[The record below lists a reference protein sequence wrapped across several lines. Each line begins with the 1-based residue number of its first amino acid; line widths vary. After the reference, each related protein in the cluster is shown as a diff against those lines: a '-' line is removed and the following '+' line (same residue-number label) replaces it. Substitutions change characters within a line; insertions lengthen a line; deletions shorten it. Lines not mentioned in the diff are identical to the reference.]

1 MSKKT
6 VSGPAGLSA
15 TGIGGLDTILC
26 GGLPSDRLYLVQG
39 EPGTGKTTLALQFLL
54 EGVKSGEKGLYI
66 TFSETQNEL
75 RSVSDSHGWDISGL
89 DFFDLSAIE
98 QQLQPESQNTVFHS
112 SEVEMNQTVQLIVDE
127 VERVNPRRVVFDS
140 VTELR
145 MLADTPFK
153 YRRQILALKQ
163 IFSKRACTVVFLD
176 DLTAAPRDLQV
187 QSIVHGVIQLQKMH
201 PEFGDERRR
210 LSIVKLR
217 GVQFIGGNHDYVIR
231 KGGLRVFP
239 RMIASD
245 HMESYSRETPMSS
258 GIAHLDELL
267 GGGLDPGTSSL
278 FMGPAGTGKSTLAI
292 QFAYAAAE
300 RGEKAA
306 IFAFEESL
314 QTMFARSAALGMDL
328 QKHIKSGLLHIQK
341 VDPAE
346 LSPGEFADLIR
357 RRVLSENLKVVSIDS
372 LNGYLHAMPKEE
384 FLILQLHELLA
395 FLGNQGVVTLLVL
408 AQQGMMGMMQTPV
421 DLTYLADTVILTRF
435 FEAVGNVRKAVSV
448 IKKRGGKHET
458 TIRELKIEKGGI
470 SVGDPLTNFQGVL
483 SGVPAMIG
491 NDLKGGLLNAELD

>member
-15 TGIGGLDTILC
+15 TGIGGLDAILG
-26 GGLPSDRLYLVQG
+26 GGLPSNRLYLVQG

-54 EGVKSGEKGLYI
+54 EGVKGGEKVLYI
-66 TFSETQNEL
+66 TFSETQTEL
-75 RSVSDSHGWDISGL
+75 RSVSDSHGWDINRL
-89 DFFDLSAIE
+89 EFFDLSTIE
-98 QQLQPESQNTVFHS
+98 DQLQPESQNTVFHS
-112 SEVEMNQTVQLIVDE
+112 SEVEMNQTVRLILDE
-127 VERVNPRRVVFDS
+127 IERVKPSRVVFDS

-145 MLADTPFK
+145 MLAETPFK

-163 IFSKRACTVVFLD
+163 IFSKRSCTVLFLD

-187 QSIVHGVIQLQKMH
+187 QSIVHGVIQLLKLH

-245 HMESYSRETPMSS
+245 HMSTFSWNTPLSS
-258 GIAHLDELL
+258 GILHLDTLL

-278 FMGPAGTGKSTLAI
+278 FIGPAGTGKSTLAI
-292 QFAYAAAE
+292 QFAYAAVE

-314 QTMFARSAALGMDL
+314 QTMLARTQALGMNL
-328 QKHIKSGLLHIQK
+328 EKHIESGLLHVQK

-346 LSPGEFADLIR
+346 LSPGEFADLVR
-357 RRVLSENLKVVSIDS
+357 NRVLRDDLKVISIDS
-372 LNGYLHAMPKEE
+372 LNGYLHAMPQEE
-384 FLILQLHELLA
+384 FLALQLHELLA

-421 DLTYLADTVILTRF
+421 DLTYLADTVIVTRY
-435 FEAVGNVRKAVSV
+435 FEVMGTVRKAVSV
-448 IKKRGGKHET
+448 IKKRGGAHET
-458 TIRELKIEKGGI
+458 TIRELKIAKGGI
-470 SVGDPLTNFQGVL
+470 TLSAPLTNFQGVL
-483 SGVPAMIG
+483 TGIPALIG
-491 NDLKGGLLNAELD
+491 KDLKEGS

>member
-6 VSGPAGLSA
+6 GSGPAGLSA
-15 TGIGGLDTILC
+15 TGISGLDTILC

-54 EGVKSGEKGLYI
+54 EGARRGEKCLYI
-66 TFSETQNEL
+66 TFSETQSEL
-75 RSVSDSHGWDISGL
+75 RSVSDSHGWDISAL
-89 DFFDLSAIE
+89 EFFDLSTIE
-98 QQLQPESQNTVFHS
+98 HQLQPESQNTVFHS
-112 SEVEMNQTVQLIVDE
+112 SEVEMNQTVRLILDE
-127 VERVNPRRVVFDS
+127 IDRVQPRRVVFDS

-145 MLADTPFK
+145 MLAETSFK

-163 IFSKRACTVVFLD
+163 IFSKRSCTVLFLD

-187 QSIVHGVIQLQKMH
+187 QSIVHGVIQLQKLH

-231 KGGLRVFP
+231 KGGLKVFP
-239 RMIASD
+239 RMIASE
-245 HMESYSRETPMSS
+245 HMGNFPRETPISS
-258 GIAHLDELL
+258 GIPHLDSLL

-314 QTMFARSAALGMDL
+314 QTMLARTAALGMDL

-357 RRVLSENLKVVSIDS
+357 TRVLREDLKVISIDS
-372 LNGYLHAMPKEE
+372 LNGYLHAMPQEE
-384 FLILQLHELLA
+384 FLTLQLHELLA

-421 DLTYLADTVILTRF
+421 DLTYLADTVIVTRY
-435 FEAVGNVRKAVSV
+435 FEAVGSVRKAVSV
-448 IKKRGGKHET
+448 IKKRAGLHET
-458 TIRELKIEKGGI
+458 TIRELNIQKGGI
-470 SVGDPLTNFQGVL
+470 VVGEPLTNFQGVL
-483 SGVPAMIG
+483 TGVPALIG
-491 NDLKGGLLNAELD
+491 KDLKGGLLNAELE